1 MTVQN
6 ALIDMHVNMLI
17 NILHVY
23 TAIKRKITHG
33 NNFI

>member
-1 MTVQN
+1 MNVQN

-23 TAIKRKITHG
+23 TAIKRKMTHG
-33 NNFI
+33 KNFI